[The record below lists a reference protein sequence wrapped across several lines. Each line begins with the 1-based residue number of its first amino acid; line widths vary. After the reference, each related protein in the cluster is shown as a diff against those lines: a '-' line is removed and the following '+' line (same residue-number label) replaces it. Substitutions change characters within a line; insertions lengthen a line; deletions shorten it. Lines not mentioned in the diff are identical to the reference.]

1 MFVELLEKLRC
12 SVPHAD
18 SPLVATASHTLDRH
32 IITGMLGC
40 PICHAEYRI
49 ENGAVDFGGSMPHP
63 TLSPD
68 AVTEEK
74 ALRIGA
80 LLGLDERGGLYV
92 LDVIGSYFIPS
103 LLEMSPNSQFIA
115 LTANEQMEGAGIVIR
130 SIGDALP
137 LAKGCARGIALDRAA
152 PGLLSSA
159 VQVLASGGRLVAPAA
174 APVPEGI
181 SVLASD
187 SEQWVG
193 EREAM
198 PVLSSIG
205 RAPR

>member
-12 SVPHAD
+12 PLSHAD
-18 SPLVATASHTLDRH
+18 SPLVATSSHTVDRH
-32 IITGMLGC
+32 IISGTLGC
-40 PICHAEYRI
+40 PICHAEYPI
-49 ENGAVDFGGSMPHP
+49 ENGAVDFGGSMPRP
-63 TLSPD
+63 ALSPD
-68 AVTEEK
+68 ALTEDK
-74 ALRIGA
+74 ALRAGA

-92 LDVIGSYFIPS
+92 LDVIGSHFIQS

-115 LTANEQMEGAGIVIR
+115 LTANAQMEGAGIVIR

-137 LAKGCARGIALDRAA
+137 LAKGCARGIALDRAT
-152 PGLLSSA
+152 PGLLNSA

-174 APVPEGI
+174 APVPDGI

-198 PVLSSIG
+198 PALSSIG
-205 RAPR
+205 RVRR